1 MVAAE
6 IIRRVREIQVRTG
19 RHVADVLAGEYVSVF
34 KGGGIEFEE
43 VRPYVPGDDVRSID
57 WNVTARMGEPFVKR
71 YVEERQLT
79 LLLMAD
85 ISASQDFGSGS
96 RSKREAAAEL
106 CALLAF
112 SAIRNDDKVGL
123 VLFHGDIEQY
133 IPPRKGQKHALR
145 VVREVLAHG
154 EMAREVLA
162 HGEMAREVLA
172 HGEMAREVLA
182 HGEMAREVL
191 ARGEM
196 AREVLARGEMAREL
210 LARGEMG
217 REVLARDNRRHDGT
231 TAPDTLAATA
241 TAKATPL
248 ARIAASVAR
257 LLPTSARRS
266 LRSARQATDISRAMR
281 FAMSVTKR
289 RAVCFVVSD
298 FLDAGF
304 EQALITA
311 NQKHD
316 VIAVL
321 ISDPRELELPPAG
334 LISLQDAESGK
345 TRLYDTGSAA
355 FRRAADAAAAARVA
369 DLEKKLRRSGIDF
382 IHIDASA
389 SVVEPIVR
397 FFKMR
402 EKRARR

>member
-1 MVAAE
+1 MDASE

-34 KGGGIEFEE
+34 KGGGVEFEE

-85 ISASQDFGSGS
+85 VSASQDFGSAA

-112 SAIRNDDKVGL
+112 SAIKNDDKVGL
-123 VLFHGDIEQY
+123 VLFHGGVEQY

-154 EMAREVLA
+154 EVETRRDLAGHLVSDKPALTVVEGGAPLKGRRPAAAGPLALIRSGLARLTSSGRRMRTARE
-162 HGEMAREVLA
+162 
-172 HGEMAREVLA
+172 
-182 HGEMAREVL
+182 
-191 ARGEM
+191 
-196 AREVLARGEMAREL
+196 
-210 LARGEMG
+210 
-217 REVLARDNRRHDGT
+217 
-231 TAPDTLAATA
+231 
-241 TAKATPL
+241 
-248 ARIAASVAR
+248 
-257 LLPTSARRS
+257 
-266 LRSARQATDISRAMR
+266 ATDIARAVR

-298 FLDAGF
+298 FLDENF
-304 EQALITA
+304 ERALMTA

-321 ISDPRELELPPAG
+321 VTDKRELELADAG
-334 LISLQDAESGK
+334 LVALRDAESGR
-345 TRLYDTGSAA
+345 TELHDTGSAA
-355 FRRAADAAAAARVA
+355 FRSHAEAAARDRVTA
-369 DLEKKLRRSGIDF
+369 LEKRLRRVGIDF
-382 IHIDASA
+382 IHIDATGSI
-389 SVVEPIVR
+389 VDPIVK
-397 FFKMR
+397 FFRMR
-402 EKRARR
+402 ERRKRR